1 MIVKT
6 LTPPEFGAN
15 CYLVM
20 AEEEAIIIDPS
31 VTVERMKKA
40 LGSHQ
45 VKAIFITHG
54 HFDHIFHL
62 KSAQEAFQVPIY
74 LHENAL
80 EKLEDPRRNY
90 SVVTNEKFVILQE
103 EINYQLVKD
112 KETLTGV
119 LPTPIEVLETFGH
132 TNCSISL
139 IIENFLFTGDVLF
152 YENVGR
158 TDLYTSDFAELLRS
172 LKRLEHLEKDFTVYP
187 GHGKPTKLSYEIKT
201 NAYFQMK

>member
-15 CYLVM
+15 CYLLM
-20 AEEEAIIIDPS
+20 EEEQAILIDPS
-31 VTVERMKKA
+31 VSIERVKKV
-40 LGSHQ
+40 LGTHK

-62 KSAQEAFQVPIY
+62 KDAQKEFQVPIY
-74 LHENAL
+74 LHIHAI

-103 EINYQLVKD
+103 EITTKFVKD
-112 KETLTGV
+112 KDILTDIFPFPV
-119 LPTPIEVLETFGH
+119 EVLETFGH

-139 IIENFLFTGDVLF
+139 LIENALFTGDLLF

-158 TDLYTSDFAELLRS
+158 TDLYTSDFSELLRS
-172 LKRLEHLEKDFTVYP
+172 LKRLANLDKDYTVYP